1 MVFAL
6 VLIVHGIGYQMQF
19 AIDTYHTFWMGFKE
33 SASDMLFRDGRP
45 VIAAIYWLFSL
56 TELPNEVFY
65 FISFILAVVML
76 ALSVY
81 LY

>member
-1 MVFAL
+1 MT
-6 VLIVHGIGYQMQF
+6 M
-19 AIDTYHTFWMGFKE
+19 
-33 SASDMLFRDGRP
+33 FRDFLDIRQDSRDIFEGLDIIKHSD
-45 VIAAIYWLFSL
+45 VVSEL